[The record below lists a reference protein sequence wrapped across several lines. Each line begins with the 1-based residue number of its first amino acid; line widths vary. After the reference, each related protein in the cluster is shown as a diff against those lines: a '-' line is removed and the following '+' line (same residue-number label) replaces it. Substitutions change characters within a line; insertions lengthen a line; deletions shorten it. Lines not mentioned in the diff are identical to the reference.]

1 MSLSP
6 RVVSAAL
13 MSMLMSLF
21 MTGWIGW
28 LHAGWPALAPVRWG
42 HAFLAAWPAAF
53 VMVIVL
59 GVPVARL
66 VQWLVAPRRQSRA

>member
-28 LHAGWPALAPVRWG
+28 LHTGWPALVPATWG
-42 HAFLAAWPAAF
+42 HAFLLAWPAAF

-66 VQWLVAPRRQSRA
+66 VQWLVTPHRRCRA

>member
-6 RVVSAAL
+6 RVLSAAL

-28 LHAGWPALAPVRWG
+28 LHAGWSALVPGRWG
-42 HAFLAAWPAAF
+42 HAFLLAWPVAF

-66 VQWLVAPRRQSRA
+66 VQWLVVPRRHGRA